1 MKAGGEAPSA
11 PMQHLITMRRLA
23 AFLPPLH
30 EIHSPLEKIKLL
42 WHSRVSKAYLKI
54 HRKSG
59 SFSEAAALSSDSE
72 FLDSHLHSTSYS
84 AESAVITGRENYQ
97 LYASWWTTVLGW
109 CLELELS
116 SDFKHLLEVW
126 QKKNFI
132 ILQVGVWGACTH
144 IYIYTCKYIYA
155 YKYIYI
161 SFYWHRC
168 RDGWGRIVFKLHMRI
183 EINFMQLS
191 EVALFEKP
199 QTGRY

>member
-126 QKKNFI
+126 QKK
-132 ILQVGVWGACTH
+132 ILLSYKLVCGGHVHTYTYIRVNTYTLTS
-144 IYIYTCKYIYA
+144 IYIFPFVGTDA
-155 YKYIYI
+155 EM
-161 SFYWHRC
+161 
-168 RDGWGRIVFKLHMRI
+168 DGG
-183 EINFMQLS
+183 E
-191 EVALFEKP
+191 
-199 QTGRY
+199 